1 MNKIIFSGLLVL
13 VCCLAGGVNIVNG
26 ATNISGQC
34 VKMTIPAGGT
44 ITPNDVCRAAG
55 HGSCLNT
62 GGFIR
67 IYDGGGCT
75 AGSATSAGGITCST
89 SSWVVLGVDGKS
101 ARIGSLV
108 CDVRSWGAFPA
119 PKNVPSD
126 LRQAVAN
133 ATNWL
138 LGFISLIATLV
149 VIWGGI
155 NYLTAAGD
163 EDRVKTAKRII
174 KYGLMGVV
182 IAGFAYA
189 IVTVIAMILN

>member
-1 MNKIIFSGLLVL
+1 MNKIIFSGLLIL
-13 VCCLAGGVNIVNG
+13 VCCLAGDVGTVNG
-26 ATNISGQC
+26 ATDISGQC
-34 VKMTIPAGGT
+34 VKMTIPANT
-44 ITPNDVCRAAG
+44 RITPNDVCRAAG
-55 HGSCLNT
+55 HGPCIKASGYFYVCNNELCAVCSGAV
-62 GGFIR
+62 GG
-67 IYDGGGCT
+67 T
-75 AGSATSAGGITCST
+75 TCSKQ
-89 SSWVVLGVDGKS
+89 SNSISPFDRKG
-101 ARIGSLV
+101 ARVGNLV
-108 CDVRSWGAFPA
+108 YDVRSWGAFPA
-119 PKNVPSD
+119 PKNVPKD

-138 LGFISLIATLV
+138 LGFVSMIAVLV